1 MTNPIS
7 VGEHAPKTGSEYL
20 GRAIALVRHNLAAVI
35 AAVAGAALLVAVTPT
50 IVTTALDFRYSCG
63 VAMDNTSL
71 VLELDGWRAG
81 AVCRQEVQRT
91 KGAHQ
96 AWFYFGPSLCSRKWQ
111 GYTEYVHD
119 YSSEPLLGA
128 LACAFIPGMKTGNH

>member
-1 MTNPIS
+1 MTSPIS
-7 VGEHAPKTGSEYL
+7 LGEHAPKTASGV
-20 GRAIALVRHNLAAVI
+20 AATAVRFVRDNLAAVI
-35 AAVAGAALLVAVTPT
+35 AAVAGAVLLVTVTPT
-50 IVTTALDFRYSCG
+50 IVSTALDFRASCG

-81 AVCRQEVQRT
+81 AVCRQEVQHT
-91 KGAHQ
+91 KGTHQ

-119 YSSEPLLGA
+119 YSSVPLLGA
-128 LACAFIPGMKTGNH
+128 LACASIPGMKAGNH